1 MLDINCINELLKQG
15 KTVKQI
21 RAELNISEKLFQ
33 KQIKELGYKY
43 NQKIKQYDLID
54 YKDNTNVID
63 CESSDY
69 ESNTKIIH
77 DNDYKNNYN
86 NSTKVI
92 DKNKEL
98 DINKVADL
106 VEDYD
111 TLKSIIKWFKDKE
124 NTIDRIVID
133 LPEAADKRTT
143 ILINE
148 IVYNQFNEFCNN
160 HKEYSKK
167 DLMAM
172 ALLEYIRKYN

>member
-1 MLDINCINELLKQG
+1 MLDINYINELLKSM
-15 KTVKQI
+15 TVKEV
-21 RAELNISEKLFQ
+21 RSELGVSEKLFQ
-33 KQIKELGYKY
+33 KEIKRLGYKY
-43 NQKIKQYDLID
+43 NQKTKQYDPMD
-54 YKDNTNVID
+54 YKDNIKVID
-63 CESSDY
+63 CKSSDY

-77 DNDYKNNYN
+77 DKDYKSNTN
-86 NSTKVI
+86 VI

-98 DINKVADL
+98 DINKKIIDL
-106 VEDYD
+106 MKDYD
-111 TLKSIIKWFKDKE
+111 TLKSMIKSYKDKE

-148 IVYNQFNEFCNN
+148 TIYNQFNEFCNN

>member
-1 MLDINCINELLKQG
+1 MLELDINYINELLKS
-15 KTVKQI
+15 KTVKEV
-21 RAELNISEKLFQ
+21 RSELGVSEKLFQ
-33 KQIKELGYKY
+33 KEIKRLGYKY
-43 NQKIKQYDLID
+43 NQKTKQYDLID
-54 YKDNTNVID
+54 YKDNIKVID
-63 CESSDY
+63 CKSSDY

-77 DNDYKNNYN
+77 DKDYKSNTN
-86 NSTKVI
+86 VI

-98 DINKVADL
+98 DVNKVADL
-106 VEDYD
+106 IEDYD

-133 LPEAADKRTT
+133 LPDAKDKRTT

-148 IVYNQFNEFCNN
+148 IIYNQFNEFCNN

-172 ALLEYIRKYN
+172 SLLEYIRKYN

>member
-1 MLDINCINELLKQG
+1 MLELDINYINELLKS
-15 KTVKQI
+15 KTVKEV
-21 RAELNISEKLFQ
+21 RSELGVSEKLFQ
-33 KQIKELGYKY
+33 KEIKRLGYKY
-43 NQKIKQYDLID
+43 NQKTKQYDLID
-54 YKDNTNVID
+54 YKDNIKVID
-63 CESSDY
+63 CKSSDY

-77 DNDYKNNYN
+77 DKDYKSNTN
-86 NSTKVI
+86 VI

-98 DINKVADL
+98 DVNKVADL
-106 VEDYD
+106 IEDYD
-111 TLKSIIKWFKDKE
+111 TLKSIIKWFKDRE

-133 LPEAADKRTT
+133 LPDAADKRTT

-148 IVYNQFNEFCNN
+148 IIYNQFNEFCNN